1 MWEGSVRFPCRKDV
15 HSSLSSSGEMKDL
28 GVELVSKQTP
38 HNAVRRKMC
47 GSLEERG
54 GHSARGVLDITGF
67 YLAGF
72 PQEISV
78 NHATNFLLPEACPV
92 SLCYVEQ
99 AWANP
104 GEQGIGVLSHHPC
117 RPCRPCLPKTL
128 PRPECTMRMLAP
140 CSERVR
146 AGRGPASLA
155 GRETLQEAGAKFRLQ
170 K

>member
-15 HSSLSSSGEMKDL
+15 HSSLSSSGEMQDL

-104 GEQGIGVLSHHPC
+104 GEQGIGVLSHRPC